1 MVISV
6 SGMIGS
12 GKSTLSKLL
21 NKKYQNSLLLEEF
34 SENDEVF
41 NKYLEWIYSK
51 KPNIDL
57 SFQAYITES
66 LEYSFNK
73 ANKEFLENNSHKQTH
88 IFLDRFNIEHIIFA
102 IVTLSKKEPKYLKAF
117 LDMFE
122 HLINLDNNPDLAI
135 FLDLSFENVK
145 ERILK
150 RGRNVEIEN
159 FNENYQ
165 YFYELHLLYKSEFIK
180 LTTKY
185 NIPYVIIDTNN
196 LNEEEVFYKAVKI
209 IDEFNFSASKRN

>member
-21 NKKYQNSLLLEEF
+21 NKKYKNSVLLEEF
-34 SENDEVF
+34 SENDEIF
-41 NKYLEWIYSK
+41 NKYLEWIYSQ

-66 LEYSFNK
+66 LENSFNI
-73 ANKEFLENNSHKQTH
+73 ANKKFLNKNSHKDTH

-102 IVTLSKKEPKYLKAF
+102 IVTLSKKESRYLKAF
-117 LDMFE
+117 LEMSE

-135 FLDLSFENVK
+135 FLDINFKNVEN
-145 ERILK
+145 RILK
-150 RGRNVEIEN
+150 RGRKVEIDN
-159 FNENYQ
+159 FNKNFE
-165 YFYELHLLYKSEFIK
+165 YFFELHSIYKKEFIN

-185 NIPYVIIDTNN
+185 KIPYVIIDTNE
-196 LNEEEVFYKAVKI
+196 LSEDEVFDKSINI
-209 IDEFNFSASKRN
+209 IENFDFSKSRRN